1 MNPAAHNPAHTFAN
15 AVAQAHG
22 GKAPTQNLNNSYPS
36 LAPIAKHGG
45 FGLPADRHARLAAR
59 RAFVA
64 LKRSY
69 LHVMEDVPGQAL
81 LRAQICRAEDP
92 DDLWAL
98 RAPVFAALDGSS
110 AEARGRRQ
118 LLHRGLDSMFSSLQ
132 DSAYGPGDSVT

>member
-1 MNPAAHNPAHTFAN
+1 MNPASYDPAPDFAS
-15 AVAQAHG
+15 AMAQAHG
-22 GKAPTQNLNNSYPS
+22 GKAPNFGVLPGGPASAA
-36 LAPIAKHGG
+36 LARLTG

-81 LRAQICRAEDP
+81 LRAQICRAEGP

-98 RAPVFAALDGSS
+98 RAPVFAALGGSS
-110 AEARGRRQ
+110 ADARGRRQ

-132 DSAYGPGDSVT
+132 DSTYEPGDSVT